1 MELFAGILLALA
13 TLITLLVVSL
23 VVHAHPVGGTD
34 AMGLVVFIP
43 VLFGQWATLAGA
55 VSIAAGSGALGWIR
69 SSPVVRSIAAF
80 VWVGVV
86 GAIASIVLLLAYGP
100 DSDVLVPWAFALSVG
115 VPAMLIVGTAAALFR
130 APSGTRVVLPWGL
143 GAIAVT
149 MVAASGTLQ
158 MLRLEYEAARVRRA
172 AAVIEER
179 ERAAW
184 SAARERAFAALPAAA
199 PLRSWL
205 PWLETSEDV
214 RARAIAA
221 VRARPS
227 LEGDVVE
234 MLHSDDAPDALRFM
248 WLWLPE
254 PRSALAAPAHAAI
267 ATLPGWAER
276 WLSAPPPAAPSPVGA
291 PDPVPVLRPVDLDD
305 MAQAAIVIAD
315 RYESSGLDFDTPI
328 AGFSRVLE
336 RHALPEEQ
344 LGEDP
349 TYQPRAYL
357 KTWLDGR
364 AAPHRDHD

>member
-23 VVHAHPVGGTD
+23 VVDAHPVGGAD
-34 AMGLVVFIP
+34 AMGLVVVIP
-43 VLFGQWATLAGA
+43 VLFAQWATLAGA
-55 VSIAAGSGALGWIR
+55 VSIAAGSGALGWVQ
-69 SSPVVRSIAAF
+69 SSAVVRSIVAF
-80 VWVGVV
+80 VWVALV
-86 GAIASIVLLLAYGP
+86 GAIAASAVLLAYGP
-100 DSDVLVPWAFALSVG
+100 DSDVVVPWAFALSVG
-115 VPAMLIVGTAAALFR
+115 VPAVLIVGTAASLFG
-130 APSGTRVVLPWGL
+130 ASSGTRVALPWGV

-149 MVAASGTLQ
+149 MVAAAGAAQ
-158 MLRLEYEAARVRRA
+158 MFRLEYEAARVRRA
-172 AAVIEER
+172 AEIVEER

-184 SAARERAFAALPAAA
+184 RDAREHAFAALPATA

-205 PWLETSEDV
+205 PWLETSDDV
-214 RARAIAA
+214 RPRAIAA

-227 LEGDVVE
+227 LERDVVE
-234 MLHSDDAPDALRFM
+234 MLHSDDAPEALRFM

-254 PRSALAAPAHAAI
+254 PHSALAAPARDAI
-267 ATLPGWAER
+267 ATLPEWAER
-276 WLSAPPPAAPSPVGA
+276 WLSAPRLPAPSPVDA

-315 RYESSGLDFDTPI
+315 KYESSGLDFDTPI
-328 AGFSRVLE
+328 AAFSRVLE
-336 RHALPEEQ
+336 RHALPEER

-364 AAPHRDHD
+364 AAQHRDRD